1 MSWFV
6 QRTVYTVYAG
16 ESCHFPHLKGYGRL
30 TPCSHAIWP
39 VILCQAVD
47 IYIYLKQCQQL
58 CICICCLNSN
68 FCSEVRTLF
77 IMCRVVLCYIVQPL
91 NSGGCCICVLI
102 GIQQF
107 CLLLL
112 EPLHNNRMFWL
123 HEHWPQF
130 LCFLTFLSCHCTLT
144 LLLILDHF

>member
-16 ESCHFPHLKGYGRL
+16 ESCHFSRLRDYGGL
-30 TPCSHAIWP
+30 TPCLHAIWP

-47 IYIYLKQCQQL
+47 IYIYLKQCQLL
-58 CICICCLNSN
+58 CFCICCLNSN
-68 FCSEVRTLF
+68 FCSEVRTLV
-77 IMCRVVLCYIVQPL
+77 IMCRVVLCYILQPL

-107 CLLLL
+107 YLLSF
-112 EPLHNNRMFWL
+112 EPLHNNLMFWL
-123 HEHWPQF
+123 HGHWPQF
-130 LCFLTFLSCHCTLT
+130 LCFLHFWPVTA
-144 LLLILDHF
+144 LLPF